1 MTTWTYPAVVV
12 RVVDGDTVRLSLHLG
27 LHIWRT
33 DNCRILGINAPEL
46 NTPEGQAAKAYAE
59 MLLPVDA
66 AAQFECRQLDKYGR
80 PLGLLYCNGINFG
93 VVMVDAGH
101 AVVMKP

>member
-12 RVVDGDTVRLSLHLG
+12 RVVDADTIRLELDLG

-59 MLLPVDA
+59 TLLPVDA
-66 AAQFECRQLDKYGR
+66 AVTFESKQLDKYGR
-80 PLGLLYCNGINFG
+80 PLGVLYCNRINFG
-93 VVMVDAGH
+93 AAMLDAGH

>member
-1 MTTWTYPAVVV
+1 MTTWTYPATVV
-12 RVVDGDTVRLSLHLG
+12 RVVDADTIRLSLDLG

-46 NTPEGQAAKAYAE
+46 NTIEGKDALRYAAE
-59 MLLPVDA
+59 LLPIDTEVT
-66 AAQFECRQLDKYGR
+66 FVSKRLDKYGR
-80 PLGLLYCNGINFG
+80 PLGTVTRNGVDFG
-93 VVMVDAGH
+93 QLMLDAGH

>member
-1 MTTWTYPAVVV
+1 MTIWTYPAVVN
-12 RVVDGDTVRLSLHLG
+12 RIVDGDTIRLELDLG

-46 NTPEGQAAKAYAE
+46 NTPEGVAAKRYAVE
-59 MLLPVDA
+59 LLPVDA
-66 AAQFECRQLDKYGR
+66 EVLFESRQLDKYGR
-80 PLGLLYCNGINFG
+80 PLGRLTRNGVDFG
-93 VVMVDAGH
+93 QLMLDGGH